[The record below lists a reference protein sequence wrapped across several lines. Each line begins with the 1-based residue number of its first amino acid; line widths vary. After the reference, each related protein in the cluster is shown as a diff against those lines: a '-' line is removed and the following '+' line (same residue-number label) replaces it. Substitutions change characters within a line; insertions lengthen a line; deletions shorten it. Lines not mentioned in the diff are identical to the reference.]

1 MKKILIIFMLV
12 FFLFSFDVK
21 ASDNLLRTDT
31 KNEVMFIKD
40 NEGKFLYSWSFGKE
54 EFKKHE
60 FEFDLGIEFTSPNK
74 EDIDKLVDSDI
85 KRKYISFN
93 YHGDLPTTA
102 TIKVPV
108 SDSFKEG
115 NKLMLYYYNPDKT
128 VIELVQSNIRVIN
141 GNVSFEIEHCS
152 DYFLAKAIVENA
164 EGTNNSGIIIV
175 GMIVVIV
182 GLVGYTLM
190 RNK

>member
-1 MKKILIIFMLV
+1 MKKMFLIIV
-12 FFLFSFDVK
+12 ATFFLFSFNVK
-21 ASDNLLRTDT
+21 ASNNLLRTDT

-40 NEGKFLYSWSFGKE
+40 IDGKFLYSWSFEKE

-60 FEFDLGIEFTSPNK
+60 FEFDLEIGFTSPNK
-74 EDIDKLVDSDI
+74 EDIDKLVDSEI

-108 SDSFKEG
+108 SDKFEEG
-115 NKLMLYYYNPDKT
+115 EKLMLYYYNPDKD
-128 VIELVQSNIRVIN
+128 VIELIQSNIKVIN
-141 GNVSFEIEHCS
+141 GNVSFDIEHCS
-152 DYFLAKAIVENA
+152 DYFLAKAIVKDA
-164 EGTNNSGIIIV
+164 EGTNNGGILIV

-182 GLVGYTLM
+182 GLIGYTLM

>member
-1 MKKILIIFMLV
+1 MKRIVLCFMIT
-12 FFLFSFDVK
+12 FFLFSFNVN

-40 NEGKFLYSWSFGKE
+40 NDGKFLYSWSFEKD

-60 FEFDLGIEFTSPNK
+60 FDFDLGIEFTSPNK
-74 EDIDKLVDSDI
+74 DDIDKLVDNDI

-93 YHGDLPTTA
+93 YHGALPTTA

-115 NKLMLYYYNPDKT
+115 EKLMLYYYNPDKD
-128 VIELVQSNIRVIN
+128 VIELISSNIKVIN
-141 GNVSFEIEHCS
+141 GNVSFDIEHCS
-152 DYFLAKAIVENA
+152 DYFLSKAIVENA

-182 GLVGYTLM
+182 GLIGYTLM

>member
-1 MKKILIIFMLV
+1 MRKLIFLLLIS
-12 FFLFSFDVK
+12 FFLFSFNVK

-40 NEGKFLYSWSFGKE
+40 NEGRFLYSWSFEKE
-54 EFKKHE
+54 EFSKNE
-60 FEFDLGIEFTSPNK
+60 FDFDLGIEFTSPNK
-74 EDIDKLVDSDI
+74 EDIDKLVEGDI
-85 KRKYISFN
+85 KRKYVSFN
-93 YHGDLPTTA
+93 YHGALPTSA

-108 SDSFKEG
+108 ADKFKEG
-115 NKLMLYYYNPDKT
+115 EKLKLYYYNPDKD
-128 VIELVQSNIRVIN
+128 VIELIQSDIKVIN
-141 GNVSFEIEHCS
+141 GNVSFQIEHCS
-152 DYFLAKAIVENA
+152 DYFLAKAIVKNA